1 MDMFTDVDIFADILN
16 AALRNVAVYV
26 LLDEL
31 NAHHFV
37 AMVNNFRVSLDEIKF
52 MRVRTVSGS
61 TYFCH
66 TGKFFKG
73 QMMNCFM
80 LVDCRVVLSGN
91 YSFMWSF
98 EKIHRCIAHVFLGQL
113 VTPFDKEFRIL
124 YAQSEPL
131 VAEIPMAYVEDHG
144 NFSERHY
151 NIENKHMFKREYPPI
166 KNIHA
171 EWPRHLFEDHMNAN
185 AKILSF
191 RRGDLIQ
198 STTEENLPFKMHGMQ
213 QFRGEQSLDHRRHMK
228 GLNTKEISDFQRFG
242 YTGLP
247 SYAYVSPQKNAMNSG
262 KQQMEDTEIQST
274 HLPREQFC
282 NQRTGPEPS
291 YEKYSKSRDYSYHQ
305 FTAPDCPDEIDD
317 PSGDYN
323 HVHRYLQSYPDVEI
337 ETTGNLSVPVQSV
350 SRRLS
355 MGQSNACQNPPI
367 QPNPPEQK
375 CFLNVHHKQQE
386 QKEGLRDWRVS
397 SYLTTLQHGGQD
409 NMTDL
414 QRTDPFVSVPYVI
427 QVKSCEP
434 NISEIKQGKSETPKV
449 STSRLVVP
457 VPPMNNVTL
466 PENSVD
472 LERFRP
478 TTSESSRTT
487 EGDKVEEIQNRE
499 PKETSLIREE
509 FFRRKPNLP
518 LQRSSRLRH
527 SLIFNSNL
535 EQDTSEEIRNSLSQK
550 DAENPLKHSHFVSNI
565 LEKKIAVTREPFHWS
580 NLAKSICEPS
590 SGSTIYEDIP
600 SKTEQ
605 TSVGDETTH
614 VKDTHQKITLG
625 PQSNQLQDN
634 LAENSQISRL
644 PFTALQRS
652 VSFIDMDDHQRRSRY
667 FKDLATKHKEHVL
680 VELPKLTK
688 EKDPKECDKK
698 SLFCN
703 LAEQIESDLNHPQ
716 TPQSLRE
723 TLITT
728 PQTLLVDTLENSEDS
743 IPKHPVLQTLP
754 DKHLKHKLAP
764 DHTSVPKCD
773 NSSKVIPDT
782 ATDAE
787 KIHHKKKLTGGCN
800 LSSNGVQE
808 KRAANLVVELG
819 AKPKLTSLLIST
831 SSPEFMYAQ
840 SKLPKMTESVASDLP
855 SMTSLNNS
863 NLNSTDSISSHVIT
877 GANIFPKRNIMQTN
891 TSLSDY
897 LDRLSPVKATAT
909 NTSLS
914 IHPAAKE
921 TVCFIHSTATETGS
935 SKNDILP
942 RLGHSHFT
950 PAESHS
956 GHPIVTS
963 ANTETPH
970 PSVTETGPFQHS
982 TVVNNVSLIHSTVT
996 ETDSS
1001 KHPTQAEK
1009 GPCQASAAGPAEHST
1024 TTESGPSQHSTPT
1037 FMGHCEH
1044 PADIS
1049 SVHNTVIVTDQHPVS
1064 TSARKSIPKLSNIK
1078 EAVSSIQAIITGLD
1092 QHPPPINTET
1102 DSSLPPSAIEMVSSV
1117 PTTVAVTE
1125 QHSIHT
1131 SPEEDTPQ
1139 NSTVSE
1145 MDISLK
1151 TAVTVADHNPTH
1163 TTAETDSPQYPTA
1176 TELVSSLHTSGTV
1189 IEEHLTHLTI
1199 TLPEADIP
1207 QPHTAPERV
1216 CSLNTEVTDQHC
1228 TPTPPEENIPQHLM
1242 TTDSSL
1248 YTTVK
1253 DQHYAHTSPES
1264 ISPRT
1269 EMISSLHTSV
1279 GITEQ
1284 HPTPAPTERDTPQ
1297 HPTATA
1303 MVSSLCTTVPVT
1315 DQHLTLIPPEII
1327 ISQNASV
1334 TELVSSTNA
1343 TILVT
1348 EQHPTPTPGETD
1360 TPQYPTATEPV
1371 SSLYTIVTVI
1381 DQHSTL
1387 IPTKADTPQP
1397 QTAPETVCSLNT
1409 AVIDEHPALASPE
1422 TDTPQHPTAA
1432 AMASSLCNTVTVTD
1446 KCPISALVV
1455 IDTPQNVTATDTVS
1469 SSQVTVIPTDQHS
1482 TPTVTERHNTLTPPE
1497 IDTPQAHT
1505 ATETVCS
1512 LHTEVTDQYLTPPPP
1527 QTDTSQHFTATE
1539 SNSLLYNAITFTDQ
1553 HPTLNPAESIMPG
1566 TETISSLHTSAAIT
1580 EQHPTPDPS
1589 ETDTPQHPTAAA
1601 LVSCLC
1607 TTVTVKDQHLTLT
1620 PPEAIIPQHATVIE
1634 RDSSAHTTITVT
1646 EKHATSAPGQKD
1658 TPQYLPATEM
1668 DSSLQ
1673 TTVRVTDQHP
1683 THTPPGTNTLLPP
1696 PVSAMISS
1704 EQTTLTGTDPHPT
1717 PNPTERDTQHLHT
1730 TEMDSSQKT
1739 TVTVTEQYSTF
1750 TPVQTDIPQ
1759 YPKATEPVSSLYNTV
1774 TVTDHHPTLSIETN
1788 TVSSTHITLT
1798 DQHTTPTPPET
1809 NTPQPP
1815 QPTVIEQTSKHSTP
1829 AVTGLLTYF
1838 TSAQIDLAEYS
1849 AAGTSPCT
1857 TGTETVP
1864 SIHSTPAETVLSKH
1878 LTSTEMGHAEHPAAQ
1893 ETVSSI
1899 HITKTKTG
1907 HCQHPTSIEASHHHT
1922 PTETGPSQHHAPIE
1936 TGPFQHPTPT
1946 ETGHSQ
1952 NPTPRETGHF
1962 QSSAP
1967 AETFHTGHPAVHV
1980 PITVTNQPPT
1990 SAVTDISQH
1999 STAIDTVSSVY
2010 TALKVTEKPSTP
2022 TMPETAISQYST
2034 ATETSPS
2041 VHTIITVRDQHYT
2054 ASPVETDTPQ
2064 HHTATETAPSKH
2076 YSHVEIETAQ
2086 HPTATAIQSF
2096 QHSFA
2101 ADTGPTQNPT
2111 STISITSTSEK
2122 VKSSFG
2128 VRSLSQV
2135 ESESCLNM
2143 SETFSITNTTDKDIS
2158 QNVSLLGPTSST
2170 EPSQCNISS
2179 NCAPPECNSSPF
2191 SKQKEATSENIDAQ
2205 TKQSPSLNAS
2215 VMDGLSH
2222 NSSAVCKPA
2231 SIVREIQ
2238 RTHEITRSA
2247 CHISS
2252 KPEKELCCSHYP
2264 KTEENKEENQRALT
2278 KKKRSVHSGR
2288 HGTPKFTIDVDNS
2301 KVYKAEE
2308 FPAQVA
2314 NVGFSNAEQSQ
2325 EPQICLTPCTDLVVQ
2340 QQPSAGK
2347 KSILSSYQS
2356 STANVLSCSNLRD
2369 DTKVLL
2375 EQISAKNHGRTSNLT
2390 HEANGNRDKQTSGHR
2405 TKTWSS
2411 KASPEER
2418 EKLLKRIDSMRKERK
2433 VYSRFEA

>member
-1 MDMFTDVDIFADILN
+1 MARRSQCSSAGDNPMDPNYLPPHYREEYRLAVDALIEGDLEGYYGFLHKANVVEFLSQPEIEYIKCTVQGPHSVAQSDRSYVAGDADGSSDTYWPVHTDLDAPALDIGWPQQHRFVGPTEIMTLVNPADPEMPSIKEQARRMIKNAQQVIAVAMDMFTDVDIFADILN

-614 VKDTHQKITLG
+614 VKDTHQKITL
-625 PQSNQLQDN
+625 
-634 LAENSQISRL
+634 ENSQISRL

-680 VELPKLTK
+680 VELP
-688 EKDPKECDKK
+688 
-698 SLFCN
+698 N
-703 LAEQIESDLNHPQ
+703 
-716 TPQSLRE
+716 
-723 TLITT
+723 
-728 PQTLLVDTLENSEDS
+728 
-743 IPKHPVLQTLP
+743 
-754 DKHLKHKLAP
+754 
-764 DHTSVPKCD
+764 
-773 NSSKVIPDT
+773 
-782 ATDAE
+782 
-787 KIHHKKKLTGGCN
+787 
-800 LSSNGVQE
+800 
-808 KRAANLVVELG
+808 
-819 AKPKLTSLLIST
+819 
-831 SSPEFMYAQ
+831 
-840 SKLPKMTESVASDLP
+840 
-855 SMTSLNNS
+855 
-863 NLNSTDSISSHVIT
+863 
-877 GANIFPKRNIMQTN
+877 
-891 TSLSDY
+891 
-897 LDRLSPVKATAT
+897 
-909 NTSLS
+909 
-914 IHPAAKE
+914 
-921 TVCFIHSTATETGS
+921 
-935 SKNDILP
+935 
-942 RLGHSHFT
+942 
-950 PAESHS
+950 
-956 GHPIVTS
+956 
-963 ANTETPH
+963 
-970 PSVTETGPFQHS
+970 
-982 TVVNNVSLIHSTVT
+982 
-996 ETDSS
+996 
-1001 KHPTQAEK
+1001 
-1009 GPCQASAAGPAEHST
+1009 
-1024 TTESGPSQHSTPT
+1024 
-1037 FMGHCEH
+1037 
-1044 PADIS
+1044 
-1049 SVHNTVIVTDQHPVS
+1049 
-1064 TSARKSIPKLSNIK
+1064 
-1078 EAVSSIQAIITGLD
+1078 
-1092 QHPPPINTET
+1092 
-1102 DSSLPPSAIEMVSSV
+1102 SLPPSAIEMVSSV

-1279 GITEQ
+1279 GITE
-1284 HPTPAPTERDTPQ
+1284 H
-1297 HPTATA
+1297 
-1303 MVSSLCTTVPVT
+1303 
-1315 DQHLTLIPPEII
+1315 
-1327 ISQNASV
+1327 
-1334 TELVSSTNA
+1334 
-1343 TILVT
+1343 
-1348 EQHPTPTPGETD
+1348 
-1360 TPQYPTATEPV
+1360 
-1371 SSLYTIVTVI
+1371 
-1381 DQHSTL
+1381 
-1387 IPTKADTPQP
+1387 
-1397 QTAPETVCSLNT
+1397 
-1409 AVIDEHPALASPE
+1409 
-1422 TDTPQHPTAA
+1422 
-1432 AMASSLCNTVTVTD
+1432 
-1446 KCPISALVV
+1446 
-1455 IDTPQNVTATDTVS
+1455 
-1469 SSQVTVIPTDQHS
+1469 
-1482 TPTVTERHNTLTPPE
+1482 
-1497 IDTPQAHT
+1497 
-1505 ATETVCS
+1505 
-1512 LHTEVTDQYLTPPPP
+1512 
-1527 QTDTSQHFTATE
+1527 
-1539 SNSLLYNAITFTDQ
+1539 
-1553 HPTLNPAESIMPG
+1553 
-1566 TETISSLHTSAAIT
+1566 
-1580 EQHPTPDPS
+1580 
-1589 ETDTPQHPTAAA
+1589 
-1601 LVSCLC
+1601 
-1607 TTVTVKDQHLTLT
+1607 
-1620 PPEAIIPQHATVIE
+1620 
-1634 RDSSAHTTITVT
+1634 
-1646 EKHATSAPGQKD
+1646 
-1658 TPQYLPATEM
+1658 
-1668 DSSLQ
+1668 
-1673 TTVRVTDQHP
+1673 
-1683 THTPPGTNTLLPP
+1683 
-1696 PVSAMISS
+1696 
-1704 EQTTLTGTDPHPT
+1704 
-1717 PNPTERDTQHLHT
+1717 
-1730 TEMDSSQKT
+1730 
-1739 TVTVTEQYSTF
+1739 
-1750 TPVQTDIPQ
+1750 
-1759 YPKATEPVSSLYNTV
+1759 
-1774 TVTDHHPTLSIETN
+1774 
-1788 TVSSTHITLT
+1788 
-1798 DQHTTPTPPET
+1798 
-1809 NTPQPP
+1809 
-1815 QPTVIEQTSKHSTP
+1815 
-1829 AVTGLLTYF
+1829 
-1838 TSAQIDLAEYS
+1838 
-1849 AAGTSPCT
+1849 
-1857 TGTETVP
+1857 
-1864 SIHSTPAETVLSKH
+1864 
-1878 LTSTEMGHAEHPAAQ
+1878 
-1893 ETVSSI
+1893 
-1899 HITKTKTG
+1899 
-1907 HCQHPTSIEASHHHT
+1907 
-1922 PTETGPSQHHAPIE
+1922 
-1936 TGPFQHPTPT
+1936 
-1946 ETGHSQ
+1946 
-1952 NPTPRETGHF
+1952 
-1962 QSSAP
+1962 
-1967 AETFHTGHPAVHV
+1967 
-1980 PITVTNQPPT
+1980 
-1990 SAVTDISQH
+1990 
-1999 STAIDTVSSVY
+1999 
-2010 TALKVTEKPSTP
+2010 
-2022 TMPETAISQYST
+2022 
-2034 ATETSPS
+2034 
-2041 VHTIITVRDQHYT
+2041 
-2054 ASPVETDTPQ
+2054 
-2064 HHTATETAPSKH
+2064 
-2076 YSHVEIETAQ
+2076 
-2086 HPTATAIQSF
+2086 
-2096 QHSFA
+2096 
-2101 ADTGPTQNPT
+2101 
-2111 STISITSTSEK
+2111 
-2122 VKSSFG
+2122 
-2128 VRSLSQV
+2128 
-2135 ESESCLNM
+2135 
-2143 SETFSITNTTDKDIS
+2143 
-2158 QNVSLLGPTSST
+2158 
-2170 EPSQCNISS
+2170 
-2179 NCAPPECNSSPF
+2179 
-2191 SKQKEATSENIDAQ
+2191 
-2205 TKQSPSLNAS
+2205 
-2215 VMDGLSH
+2215 
-2222 NSSAVCKPA
+2222 
-2231 SIVREIQ
+2231 
-2238 RTHEITRSA
+2238 
-2247 CHISS
+2247 
-2252 KPEKELCCSHYP
+2252 
-2264 KTEENKEENQRALT
+2264 
-2278 KKKRSVHSGR
+2278 
-2288 HGTPKFTIDVDNS
+2288 

-2433 VYSRFEA
+2433 VYSRFEQGHNILYNIKIYAILILLFMQFTF